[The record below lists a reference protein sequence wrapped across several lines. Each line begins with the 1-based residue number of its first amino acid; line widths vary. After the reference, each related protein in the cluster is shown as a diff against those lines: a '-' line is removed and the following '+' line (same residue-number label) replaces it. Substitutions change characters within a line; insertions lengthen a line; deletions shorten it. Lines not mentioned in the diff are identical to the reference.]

1 MNIGSILKIISA
13 GFLGGVTVR
22 LLPESWVIYAVLIP
36 FGACIIMFWI
46 FGMLHEDFEWSD
58 LWRIRTPGS
67 PFKLSTLFS
76 TIKNSFFLWSSI
88 LLASFAIGACF
99 SLILGAGLRNIKIYY

>member
-1 MNIGSILKIISA
+1 MNIGSILKIIGA
-13 GFLGGVTVR
+13 GFFGGVTVR

-36 FGACIIMFWI
+36 FGTCIIMFWI
-46 FGMLHEDFEWSD
+46 FGIQSEDFEWSD
-58 LWRIRTPGS
+58 LWGMFNLYSS

-76 TIKNSFFLWSSI
+76 TVKNSFFLWASI

-99 SLILGAGLRNIKIYY
+99 SLILVGLGN